1 MLSGMKSGIFIALF
15 CGFAPFVVLA
25 AEDTADA
32 PVNPTAYT
40 AMRLVQKQ
48 IGGDALS
55 RIVEIVGHDGTPQ
68 PFLWKVIL
76 KEGAGVRE
84 VDVTGGRIAA
94 QRVVISQTTAAL
106 PPIKLHDLNLDSS
119 GAFDAA
125 DAQARKAR
133 VRFDSLNY
141 TLKASEVT
149 GKPLWTLD
157 LLDKDGAS
165 MGTMRLAA
173 HDGATLNVEGRLAR
187 IAGPAESPARET
199 GGGPANS
206 TTTTETTTVVQSEE
220 DDESIGFFT
229 RAGRTIDKTNRTV
242 QRHLRK
248 AGSTVQ
254 RFFTGHGDSDQPDE

>member
-1 MLSGMKSGIFIALF
+1 MKPGIFTALF
-15 CGFAPFVVLA
+15 CLLAPCAVLA
-25 AEDTADA
+25 AEEAADA

-48 IGGDALS
+48 LGGDALS
-55 RIVEIVGHDGTPQ
+55 RIVEIVGRDGSPQ

-76 KEGAGVRE
+76 KEAAGVRE

-94 QRVVISQTTAAL
+94 QRVVINPATAAL
-106 PPIKLHDLNLDSS
+106 APIKLQELNLDSS

-141 TLKASEVT
+141 TLRASEVT

-165 MGTMRLAA
+165 VGTIRLAA
-173 HDGATLNVEGRLAR
+173 HDGTTLNVEGRLAR
-187 IAGPAESPARET
+187 AVGPAEAPAKE
-199 GGGPANS
+199 GGGLANS
-206 TTTTETTTVVQSEE
+206 TTTTTVVQSE
-220 DDESIGFFT
+220 DDDQSGFFT
-229 RAGRTIDKTNRTV
+229 RAGRTLDKANRTV
-242 QRHLRK
+242 QRQLRK
-248 AGSTVQ
+248 TGSTLQ
-254 RFFTGHGDSDQPDE
+254 KFFTGHGDSDQPDE